1 MNLVAR
7 LVSGFSNPL
16 IISIPASFF
25 LVFKISGSYM
35 YTTIWAL
42 LSSFFVGLVAIFVF
56 YGVKRGF
63 FSDYDVSKRQERTAL
78 FAFTG
83 FISLLYFIVAFLLNG
98 PRILL
103 IGLGVLLFGIFLA
116 QIINKKIKAS
126 IHLAAF
132 SAFLI
137 IVGILYGGIF
147 WMLLMLIPVVA
158 WSRIMLK
165 KHVLS
170 ETIVG
175 TILGTLLVIGSYF
188 IIKYI
193 YPL

>member
-1 MNLVAR
+1 MDIVAR
-7 LVSGFSNPL
+7 LISGLLSPLVVSIL
-16 IISIPASFF
+16 ASFF
-25 LVFKISGSYM
+25 LVFKISGSYL
-35 YTTIWAL
+35 YATTWAL
-42 LSSFFVGLVAIFVF
+42 LSSFFAGLVALFVF

-83 FISLLYFIVAFLLNG
+83 IVSVLYFIVAFLLNG

-103 IGLGVLLFGIFLA
+103 IGLGILLFGIFLA

-126 IHLAAF
+126 IHLAVF
-132 SAFLI
+132 SAFII

-147 WMLLMLIPVVA
+147 WMLLILIPVVA
-158 WSRIMLK
+158 WSRIVLK
-165 KHVLS
+165 KHVLL